1 MGFSLSRTLF
11 VGLSLSVLY
20 GIGVI
25 DAPLTH
31 ASILIERLEASANS
45 ALILKSDVEKFRKTV
60 RLRTQ
65 LDPLFTDTPLAQ
77 RGEKASESE
86 IVDFLVDEKIIF
98 QMFPVTDAE
107 VEQEI
112 SSIQANN
119 QIDRDQLRS
128 ALKEQGFTFEEY
140 YELIRIGTSKRNL
153 IDREI
158 RSRVTI
164 SDDDIKNYFYNHYSK
179 RTGVPMTYRIKI
191 VSLSPTSYKSP
202 SDLRRVAEAAYQ
214 SVKSGEPFEEVA
226 KRVSDDPSAAQGGD
240 FGFVDESQ
248 MAPIIRSAVTALQ
261 LGQVSPL
268 IGDQKSG
275 FFIIKLVDKKSGE
288 DDYYQ
293 KMKEEIRANLSTK
306 EYQAQINLWLAKQ
319 RQSASIHKAAFS
331 GD

>member
-1 MGFSLSRTLF
+1 MIRSSFFILLTLSFSSAQA
-11 VGLSLSVLY
+11 SV
-20 GIGVI
+20 
-25 DAPLTH
+25 
-31 ASILIERLEASANS
+31 LIERLEASANS
-45 ALILKSDVEKFRKTV
+45 ALILKSDVEKFRKTIQ
-60 RLRTQ
+60 LRTQ
-65 LDPLFTDTPLAQ
+65 LDPLFTDTQLA
-77 RGEKASESE
+77 RKGDKATTGD

-128 ALKEQGFTFEEY
+128 ALKDQGFSFDEY

-164 SDDDIKNYFYNHYSK
+164 SEDDIKNYFYNHYSK
-179 RTGVPMTYRIKI
+179 KTGVPMTYRIRI
-191 VSLSPTSYKSP
+191 ISLSPASYKSAG
-202 SDLRRVAEAAYQ
+202 DLRRTAESAYQ
-214 SVKSGEPFEEVA
+214 SVKSGETFEEVA
-226 KRVSDDPSAAQGGD
+226 KRVSDDPSSSQGGD

-248 MAPIIRSAVTALQ
+248 MSPIIRGAVTSLQ

-268 IGDQKSG
+268 VGDQKSG

-288 DDYYQ
+288 DEYYQ

-306 EYQAQINLWLAKQ
+306 EYQAQISLWLVKQ
-319 RQSASIHKAAFS
+319 RQSASVHKSTFTA
-331 GD
+331 D

>member
-1 MGFSLSRTLF
+1 MILAVSTERVALS
-11 VGLSLSVLY
+11 SV
-20 GIGVI
+20 
-25 DAPLTH
+25 
-31 ASILIERLEASANS
+31 LIERLEASVNS
-45 ALILKSDVEKFRKTV
+45 SLILKSDIEKFKKTM

-65 LDPLFTDTPLAQ
+65 LDPLFTDTPLAKK
-77 RGEKASESE
+77 GDGTTTAE
-86 IVDFLVDEKIIF
+86 IVDFLVDEKMIF

-119 QIDRDQLRS
+119 QIDREQLRS
-128 ALKEQGFTFEEY
+128 ALKEQGFSFEEY

-158 RSRVTI
+158 RSRVSI

-179 RTGVPMTYRIKI
+179 KTGVPMTYRIKI
-191 VSLSPTSYKSP
+191 ISLSPSSYKSAA
-202 SDLRRVAEAAYQ
+202 DLRKVAEAAYQ

-226 KRVSDDPSAAQGGD
+226 KRVSDDPSSAQGGD

-248 MAPIIRSAVTALQ
+248 MSPIIRNAVTGLQ
-261 LGQVSPL
+261 LGQVSAL
-268 IGDQKSG
+268 AGDQKSG

-288 DDYYQ
+288 DDYYK

-306 EYQAQINLWLAKQ
+306 EYQAQIGLWLVKQ
-319 RQSASIHKAAFS
+319 RQSASIHKTVFTVE
-331 GD
+331 